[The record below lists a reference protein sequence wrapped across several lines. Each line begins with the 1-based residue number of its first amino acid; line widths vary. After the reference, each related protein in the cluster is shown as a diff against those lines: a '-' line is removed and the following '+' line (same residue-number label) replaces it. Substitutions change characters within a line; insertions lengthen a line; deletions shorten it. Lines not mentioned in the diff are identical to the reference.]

1 MTDSK
6 NPLTPFVDDNIHIN
20 EENKEELPAAAPPHV
35 FEETTTQSG
44 SNRFYEG
51 LHKRS
56 LYERREKVKNGLLRH
71 NTTLQRFISVL
82 LLMKLRLW
90 KKKKS
95 FACVG
100 I

>member
-35 FEETTTQSG
+35 FEETTTRSG

-56 LYERREKVKNGLLRH
+56 LYERREKVKN
-71 NTTLQRFISVL
+71 NTTLQSFISVL